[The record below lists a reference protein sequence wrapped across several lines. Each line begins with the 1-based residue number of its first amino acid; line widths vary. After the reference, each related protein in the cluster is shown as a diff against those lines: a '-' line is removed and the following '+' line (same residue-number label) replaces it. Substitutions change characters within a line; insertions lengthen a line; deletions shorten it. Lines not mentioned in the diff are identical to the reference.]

1 MYDILKTFGKVK
13 IDEPLSKH
21 TTFKLGGKARFFV
34 SVDDIP
40 KLSELLQYLDGEGVP
55 YFVLGGGSNVV
66 VNDEGYEGV
75 VISVQAKNVKI
86 ENDSVIADA
95 GCPTVTVA
103 RESFSQGLTGF
114 EWGVGVPGTIGG
126 AVRGNAGAMGTDM
139 KESIEKVLVYRDG
152 EVMEMKNT
160 ECEFGYRTSIFKRE
174 PIIVLRVWLKLKKS
188 GEEEKNGMKKA
199 LEYIQ
204 YRNQTQPQ
212 GFASSGC
219 IFKNVQISE
228 EVKRI
233 IAGKEIP
240 QEFLEKKII
249 PAGWLIEQVEM
260 KGYTQGNI
268 QVSEKHANFIVNLG
282 GGNASDVFHIIDEIK
297 TRVFEQFGIH
307 LEEEVQIL

>member
-1 MYDILKTFGKVK
+1 MYDILKKFGKVK
-13 IDEPLSKH
+13 VDEPLSKH
-21 TTFKLGGKARFFV
+21 TTFKLGGKAQFFV
-34 SVDDIP
+34 SVDDIE
-40 KLSELLQYLDGEGVP
+40 KLGELLQYLDGEGVP

-66 VNDEGYEGV
+66 VSDDGYEGV
-75 VISVQAKNVKI
+75 VISIQAKNIQI
-86 ENDSVIADA
+86 ENDSIIADA

-103 RESFSQGLTGF
+103 RESFSHGFTGF

-126 AVRGNAGAMGTDM
+126 AVRGNAGAMGGDM
-139 KESIEKVLVYRDG
+139 KDSVEKVLVYRDG
-152 EVMEMKNT
+152 EVVEIPNA
-160 ECEFGYRTSIFKRE
+160 ECDFQYRSSIFKRE
-174 PIIVLRVWLKLKKS
+174 PIIILRVWLKLKKS
-188 GEEEKNGMKKA
+188 GAGEKDGMKKA

-204 YRNQTQPQ
+204 YRNTTQPQ

-219 IFKNVQISE
+219 IFTNVQINE
-228 EVKRI
+228 EVKKI

-249 PAGWLIEQVEM
+249 PAGWLIEQAGM

-282 GGNASDVFHIIDEIK
+282 GGNASDVFQVIDEIK
-297 TRVFEQFGIH
+297 TRVLEKFGIH